1 MFSWKTDTLRVPTLD
16 HLPTEPYISCNWDDG
31 MSTVEELFVM
41 SSDNNMATEDDIYI
55 YNVEHPYQTHGV
67 YFIECTMRN
76 MVSEQSLSH
85 QVLFKIRVLIYDLIK
100 GTN

>member
-1 MFSWKTDTLRVPTLD
+1 MFSWKTDTLRVPTYD
-16 HLPTEPYISCNWDDG
+16 HLPTEPYISCNWDDE

-41 SSDNNMATEDDIYI
+41 NSSNNIADDDNSYI
-55 YNVEHPYQTHGV
+55 YNIEHPYQTHGV

-85 QVLFKIRVLIYDLIK
+85 QVSF
-100 GTN
+100 